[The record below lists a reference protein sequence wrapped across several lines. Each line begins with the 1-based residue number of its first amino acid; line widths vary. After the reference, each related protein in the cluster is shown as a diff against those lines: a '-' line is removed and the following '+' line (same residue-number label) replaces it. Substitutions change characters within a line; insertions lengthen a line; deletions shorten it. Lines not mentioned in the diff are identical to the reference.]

1 MRDISDED
9 LHTRV
14 VKKYQD
20 LQKNMRKAGKL
31 SATLTATT
39 TAADS
44 VENAPSSAAVI
55 TTTSRSKLQSRARGK
70 LEVRV
75 RKFENLLE
83 ASDFADQ
90 KYRAAF
96 TESLMSERER
106 LIKLAVSPPVSR
118 QPVVPTDDDLD
129 ELVVLGF
136 VLVLVLVWMDDGY
149 KRGNFS
155 YVS

>member
-31 SATLTATT
+31 SATVTATT

-55 TTTSRSKLQSRARGK
+55 TTTSRSKLQSRARGVSQSTVVTK
-70 LEVRV
+70 QDLHPIETRSSCPQVRESTGGIRV
-75 RKFENLLE
+75 RRSEVSSGFHKVIDVRAGEADCDVLDLLGGG
-83 ASDFADQ
+83 
-90 KYRAAF
+90 YR
-96 TESLMSERER
+96 
-106 LIKLAVSPPVSR
+106 P
-118 QPVVPTDDDLD
+118 
-129 ELVVLGF
+129 
-136 VLVLVLVWMDDGY
+136 
-149 KRGNFS
+149 
-155 YVS
+155 